1 MLRAV
6 DRHAASHSPDTL
18 LGSESQLPAILP
30 MSTLEPRDLTRPLQA
45 EQLKRP
51 LPLLSQ
57 GAAGRGI
64 AWVWPSP
71 SLDSACGEANTG
83 SPATVRFYPL
93 GHVT

>member
-6 DRHAASHSPDTL
+6 DGHAASHSPDTL

-45 EQLKRP
+45 EWLKRP
-51 LPLLSQ
+51 LPLLGPRCSRQ
-57 GAAGRGI
+57 GHHMGVA
-64 AWVWPSP
+64 SS

-83 SPATVRFYPL
+83 LPATVRFYPP